1 MEKIS
6 AFFKRFGDQITKL
19 WTGLSMSKRIA
30 AAVTLLLIIGGVV
43 ALVMGNKT
51 DEREYLFVNVSPEDV
66 QSITAH
72 FKRVSFNDYLIDD
85 RGIKVPSA
93 RLAELRLQLAQ
104 EGLPAKGQIGWEKFD
119 NRDFTMTEFEQGI
132 HKMRAMQ
139 GELSRTIMA
148 IDGVVSARVHIV
160 SPTKSLFIEDQK
172 DPTAAIYVKL
182 KRGGS
187 LEPTRIR
194 AIQHLVSRSVEG
206 LKTENITIVDHEGNM
221 LTKIESQDTAARLT
235 KEMLEYK
242 RNVEKELEQRVR
254 QIVGRIVG
262 PDRVEAKVDA
272 TVDFTQEEQ
281 TISDVDPEKSAVVS
295 SNRTNYS
302 LQGTGLNPTG
312 IPGSKSNV
320 PGEQETLSSQAPGTS
335 NKHDTELINYESSKT
350 VSKRT
355 LPVGVVKRLSAAV
368 LVDGRQAYASDGAK
382 PQFEARTPEEM
393 KKLESLVRST
403 IGFKEGRD
411 EVIIQNMMFQ
421 LDPYQIE
428 AISEKRKE
436 NREYISTLSI
446 SAVVAL
452 ALVFFFAFVVRP
464 YFRWLA
470 YDPERKKK
478 EATIEEFKAD
488 LEMQS
493 MQSVQVKEDV
503 PFEKLTPQE
512 QVIYLAKHEPKRTTE
527 ALRIL
532 LNPHQA
538 AH

>member
-1 MEKIS
+1 
-6 AFFKRFGDQITKL
+6 
-19 WTGLSMSKRIA
+19 
-30 AAVTLLLIIGGVV
+30 
-43 ALVMGNKT
+43 
-51 DEREYLFVNVSPEDV
+51 
-66 QSITAH
+66 
-72 FKRVSFNDYLIDD
+72 
-85 RGIKVPSA
+85 
-93 RLAELRLQLAQ
+93 
-104 EGLPAKGQIGWEKFD
+104 
-119 NRDFTMTEFEQGI
+119 
-132 HKMRAMQ
+132 
-139 GELSRTIMA
+139 
-148 IDGVVSARVHIV
+148 
-160 SPTKSLFIEDQK
+160 
-172 DPTAAIYVKL
+172 
-182 KRGGS
+182 
-187 LEPTRIR
+187 
-194 AIQHLVSRSVEG
+194 
-206 LKTENITIVDHEGNM
+206 
-221 LTKIESQDTAARLT
+221 
-235 KEMLEYK
+235 
-242 RNVEKELEQRVR
+242 
-254 QIVGRIVG
+254 
-262 PDRVEAKVDA
+262 
-272 TVDFTQEEQ
+272 
-281 TISDVDPEKSAVVS
+281 
-295 SNRTNYS
+295 
-302 LQGTGLNPTG
+302 
-312 IPGSKSNV
+312 
-320 PGEQETLSSQAPGTS
+320 
-335 NKHDTELINYESSKT
+335 
-350 VSKRT
+350 
-355 LPVGVVKRLSAAV
+355 
-368 LVDGRQAYASDGAK
+368 
-382 PQFEARTPEEM
+382 M